1 MDDFTSHISDYTPSF
16 RRENVDIIDFG
27 AVVLLVPDL
36 NMNDQNERTNETY
49 ERRSV
54 TIPSQRRRQFVSIMA
69 DVLQPLSRACQ
80 GTTRSADT
88 YVYVRTYARTRKWSG
103 QTIKMS
109 FF

>member
-16 RRENVDIIDFG
+16 RRETLILSTSVQ
-27 AVVLLVPDL
+27 LLVPDL
-36 NMNDQNERTNETY
+36 NMNDQNARANETY

-54 TIPSQRRRQFVSIMA
+54 TILQRRPFVSIMA

-88 YVYVRTYARTRKWSG
+88 YLRTYVRTHAKIEWS
-103 QTIKMS
+103 S
-109 FF
+109 H